1 MMQTWW
7 IIGAVLAM
15 MLGNLIV
22 RAGMVGVQLA
32 HTNRLSTLQVLRYGI
47 RRWQVWLGML
57 LLFIGVVAWISS
69 VVWWRLELSYTLL
82 GLSYVAT
89 IVFAWWFVG
98 ETLTL
103 EKMFGAIIIVV
114 GILLIIRGSGF

>member
-32 HTNRLSTLQVLRYGI
+32 HSSRLSTWQVLCYGM
-47 RRWQVWLGML
+47 RRWQVWLGLL
-57 LLFIGVVAWISS
+57 LLFVGVVAWISS
-69 VVWWRLELSYTLL
+69 VVWWRLELGYTLL

-114 GILLIIRGSGF
+114 GLLLIIRGSGF